1 MNPQKA
7 LNRQVLHV
15 PANKTGEPR
24 HRVLVPKQFRC
35 YTTGMR
41 ALIIG
46 GTRNLGPSLVTALLH
61 AGYEVSVFNRG
72 KTSAALPRQVE
83 RLYGDRGDP
92 QVLRAALGKRE
103 FDLVVDTTLYNGR
116 DAEPIVDLLLN
127 RTGRYIFIST
137 GQVYLVRM
145 GLDRP
150 YREEDY
156 AGPVM
161 PGPLQS
167 SAYDYEN
174 WVYGVE
180 KRAAEDVL
188 MRGWVERRLPVTTL
202 RLPMVNSERDYH
214 NRIFGYYLRLCDGGP
229 ILIPEGPGL
238 PLRHVYGGDVVQAVL
253 RLAGTSLGLGRAY
266 NISQDETVSLDAF
279 LDKLAR
285 LANAQLRIVRVP
297 RERLNQYSLLPGCS
311 PFSGTWMSVLD
322 NVRSL
327 TELGMKYTPLDEYLD
342 KLVRFLESSPERRM
356 EAYAKRALEL
366 ELAAEARQQ
375 LHPEP

>member
-1 MNPQKA
+1 
-7 LNRQVLHV
+7 
-15 PANKTGEPR
+15 
-24 HRVLVPKQFRC
+24 
-35 YTTGMR
+35 
-41 ALIIG
+41 
-46 GTRNLGPSLVTALLH
+46 
-61 AGYEVSVFNRG
+61 
-72 KTSAALPRQVE
+72 LPRQVE

-137 GQVYLVRM
+137 GQVYLVRV
-145 GLDRP
+145 GLEHP

-214 NRIFGYYLRLCDGGP
+214 NRIYGYYLRLCDGGP

-238 PLRHVYGGDVVQAVL
+238 PLRHVYGGMWC
-253 RLAGTSLGLGRAY
+253 
-266 NISQDETVSLDAF
+266 
-279 LDKLAR
+279 KLCC
-285 LANAQLRIVRVP
+285 V
-297 RERLNQYSLLPGCS
+297 
-311 PFSGTWMSVLD
+311 W
-322 NVRSL
+322 
-327 TELGMKYTPLDEYLD
+327 
-342 KLVRFLESSPERRM
+342 PER
-356 EAYAKRALEL
+356 ASA
-366 ELAAEARQQ
+366 LAALTTSRKTRLFPWTRSSTNWPASPMRNCG
-375 LHPEP
+375 LCGFLVND